1 MQVITAAEIDRLLTF
16 QKLIPALETAF
27 RGGIVAPVRHHHHIA
42 RPDADATLLLMP
54 AWTGKD
60 AEPAYVGTK
69 IVTVF
74 PGNAALSLP
83 SIAGLYLLMDGRTGM
98 PLAAMDGARLT
109 LWRTAAAS
117 ALASRALA
125 RPDASRLLMV
135 GAGALSRFLVAAHRA
150 VLPITE
156 IAVWNRS
163 RPAAERLVADLR
175 ASGLAASLCED
186 LEEASERADL
196 ISCATLSQTPLIMGR
211 WLKPGCHLD
220 LVGAFNMA
228 MREVDDAALNRAR
241 VLVDTDA
248 ALREGG
254 DVAIA
259 IASGHYQADA
269 VLGTLFDL
277 VAGRAAPRRSTD
289 DITLFKSV
297 GASLED
303 LAAAMLVERRRQ
315 GLATA

>member
-1 MQVITAAEIDRLLTF
+1 MQVIDAAQIDRLLSFET
-16 QKLIPALETAF
+16 LVPALEDAF

-42 RPDADATLLLMP
+42 RPDVDATLLLMP
-54 AWTGKD
+54 AWTGKET
-60 AEPAYVGTK
+60 APAFVGTK

-83 SIAGLYLLMDGRTGM
+83 SIAGLYLLMDGRTGA

-117 ALASRALA
+117 ALASRTMA
-125 RPDASRLLMV
+125 RPDAGRLLMV

-156 IAVWNRS
+156 VVVWNRS
-163 RPAAERLVADLR
+163 RPAADRLVADLQG
-175 ASGLAASLCED
+175 SGLSASLCED
-186 LEEASERADL
+186 LEEASARADL
-196 ISCATLSQTPLIMGR
+196 ISCATLSHTPLIMGR
-211 WLKPGCHLD
+211 WLMPGCHLD

-248 ALREGG
+248 ALGEGG

-259 IASGHYQADA
+259 VASGHYQADA

-277 VAGRAAPRRSTD
+277 VAGRAAPRRSAD

-315 GLATA
+315 GLASA